1 MRLTANE
8 LLKLAAYA
16 LLALFGWAPICYL
29 VALCAGWL

>member
-1 MRLTANE
+1 MNLTANE